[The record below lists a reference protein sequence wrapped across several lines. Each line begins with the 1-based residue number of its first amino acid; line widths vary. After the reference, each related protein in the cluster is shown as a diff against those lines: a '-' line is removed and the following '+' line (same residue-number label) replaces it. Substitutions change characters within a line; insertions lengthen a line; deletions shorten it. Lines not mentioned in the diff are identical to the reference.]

1 MIVAQRLEISGR
13 VQGVGF
19 RYFVTQTARQHGL
32 RGWVRNR
39 SGGSVEALLIG
50 EEAAVAA
57 ATEQCRRG
65 PPMGRVD
72 RLDSASAQ
80 DDGSTDFTERATV

>member
-1 MIVAQRLEISGR
+1 MIVAMHLDIIGR

-19 RYFVTQTARQHGL
+19 RFFVTQCARQQGL

-39 SGGSVEALLIG
+39 RNGSVETLLIG

-57 ATEQCRRG
+57 AAEECRRG
-65 PPMGRVD
+65 PPVARVD
-72 RLDSASAQ
+72 RVNAAPAQ